1 MAVKVE
7 LPEPTQWEV
16 VNRVDHRRE
25 LSEAGVAYYG
35 SNWQLGRA
43 MYSADEVRA
52 IVRDALQRQAG
63 GA

>member
-1 MAVKVE
+1 MAIEVD
-7 LPEPTQWEV
+7 LPEPNEWEV

-25 LSEAGVAYYG
+25 LSQAGVTYYG
-35 SNWQLGRA
+35 SNWELGRA

-52 IVRDALQRQAG
+52 IVREALQRQAG